1 MGLDIV
7 CTAHTPRAQFGDEE
21 MKAGRRMRNRDSD
34 QMGKRQ
40 VGRAY
45 AREDVRSKKNGQVGR
60 LSRGHVAELSS
71 RSLVKAK
78 PLMDTICP
86 GADTAR

>member
-34 QMGKRQ
+34 RMGKRQ

-45 AREDVRSKKNGQVGR
+45 EREIVKKHRCWRLKNCATVRLAIN
-60 LSRGHVAELSS
+60 LLIY
-71 RSLVKAK
+71 
-78 PLMDTICP
+78 T
-86 GADTAR
+86 

>member
-21 MKAGRRMRNRDSD
+21 MKAGRQMRNRDSD

-45 AREDVRSKKNGQVGR
+45 AREDVRSKKTAKWIGYLVATW
-60 LSRGHVAELSS
+60 LSFPLV
-71 RSLVKAK
+71 RS
-78 PLMDTICP
+78 
-86 GADTAR
+86 